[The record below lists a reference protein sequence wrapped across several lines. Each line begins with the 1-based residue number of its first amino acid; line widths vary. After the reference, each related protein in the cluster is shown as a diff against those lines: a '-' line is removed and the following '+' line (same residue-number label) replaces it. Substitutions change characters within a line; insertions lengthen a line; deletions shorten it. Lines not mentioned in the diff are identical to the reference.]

1 MILAFLSTVLLV
13 VGITLG
19 VAALKALKTCTLMDD
34 DEDD

>member
-1 MILAFLSTVLLV
+1 MILAFLATVLFV
-13 VGITLG
+13 AGVALG